1 MGVLAGRT
9 QATGKDLQSFGIK
22 TKRFGKDDTISPGPG
37 MYKLPDSCQVKNPKN
52 DIASYKSGTDSHV
65 EGVKI
70 IGKNNPG
77 VGAYNVNEFKSFG
90 HQKLEGGGAPNN
102 FTVCYKDINPC
113 IRKVETMPSPR
124 LLDPEHRSKY
134 PKTG

>member
-1 MGVLAGRT
+1 
-9 QATGKDLQSFGIK
+9 
-22 TKRFGKDDTISPGPG
+22 

-134 PKTG
+134 LLSN